1 MKTKSLVDIVF
12 DLCVEFLIYWAKI
25 LGISYNEINVYIFCI
40 IWPIFTIF
48 LIGLVIY
55 QWKVILKLKSKQKD

>member
-40 IWPIFTIF
+40 IWPILQFF
-48 LIGLVIY
+48 
-55 QWKVILKLKSKQKD
+55 

>member
-1 MKTKSLVDIVF
+1 MKSKSLVDIIF
-12 DLCVEFLIYWAKI
+12 DLCVDFLIYWAKI

-48 LIGLVIY
+48 LIGLILF

>member
-1 MKTKSLVDIVF
+1 MKSKSLVDIIF
-12 DLCVEFLIYWAKI
+12 DLCVDFLIYWAKI

-40 IWPIFTIF
+40 IWPIFTMI
-48 LIGLVIY
+48 LIGLILY

>member
-1 MKTKSLVDIVF
+1 MKSKSSVDIIF
-12 DLCVEFLIYWAKI
+12 DLCVDFLIYWAKI

-48 LIGLVIY
+48 LIGLILF

>member
-1 MKTKSLVDIVF
+1 MKSKSLVDIIF
-12 DLCVEFLIYWAKI
+12 DLCVFLIYWAKI

-48 LIGLVIY
+48 LIGLILF